1 LLFTFP
7 PGVSK
12 EESGILTDLP
22 GKMSMKKRLEA
33 VGHWFFYMTM
43 RVFGHGG
50 GSLLLVPV
58 IFIYVLFSRRIH
70 RTVRPYL
77 VHRFPGEGAW
87 KYWQYTYKNL
97 LSFGQV
103 LVDRGWIGLTG
114 DSSFSGQFIGYDSLV
129 ALIKKNKGVVLLT
142 GHVGNWQA
150 ALAHL
155 DGLPAKVHALMRYDR
170 QAVAKHFFD
179 IRGKRSFE
187 IIDADGP
194 FGGMIDAAAALQ
206 RGEVVTIMGDRLA
219 GGSSSTVDFLGES
232 MRLPDAAYLLAATA
246 GAPVVV
252 LLAAKTGRKT
262 YQLKVWDY
270 FYPGY
275 EDRSR
280 RAQMLREC
288 AGKYIAAMEQYLRQ
302 YPFQW
307 YNFYNIWKQ

>member
-1 LLFTFP
+1 MAL
-7 PGVSK
+7 
-12 EESGILTDLP
+12 
-22 GKMSMKKRLEA
+22 KKRLEA
-33 VGHWFFYMTM
+33 LGHWFFYVTM
-43 RVFGHGG
+43 RFFGHGG
-50 GSLLLVPV
+50 GCLLLVPV
-58 IFIYVLFSRRIH
+58 IFCYVLCSRRIH

-77 VHRFPGEGAW
+77 DHRFPGQRVW
-87 KYWQYTYKNL
+87 KYWWYTFRNL

-114 DSSFSGQFIGYDSLV
+114 DSSFTGEFIGYDTLV
-129 ALIKKNKGVVLLT
+129 NLIKEDKGVVLLT

-155 DGLPAKVHALMRYDR
+155 DGLPVTVHALMQYDR

-206 RGEVVTIMGDRLA
+206 RGEVVTIMGDRLI
-219 GGSSSTVDFLGES
+219 GGSASDVDFLGEPL
-232 MRLPDAAYLLAATA
+232 RLPDAAYMLAATA
-246 GAPVVV
+246 GAPVAV
-252 LLAAKTGRKT
+252 LFAAKTGRKT
-262 YQLKVWDY
+262 YQLKLWDF
-270 FYPGY
+270 FYPRY

-280 RAQMLREC
+280 RARMLTEC
-288 AGKYIAAMEQYLRQ
+288 TGKYIAAMEAYLQQ